1 VVRDGLPPQ
10 KKLNTYGYMFEI
22 LDSLNTGRR
31 KQEDAHVGPK
41 RQEDITKLQRRIKSR
56 GYIEVSNLEGC

>member
-31 KQEDAHVGPK
+31 KQEDAHV
-41 RQEDITKLQRRIKSR
+41 QELLQGEGSESQDDEKLYKVKGQRKK
-56 GYIEVSNLEGC
+56 YK